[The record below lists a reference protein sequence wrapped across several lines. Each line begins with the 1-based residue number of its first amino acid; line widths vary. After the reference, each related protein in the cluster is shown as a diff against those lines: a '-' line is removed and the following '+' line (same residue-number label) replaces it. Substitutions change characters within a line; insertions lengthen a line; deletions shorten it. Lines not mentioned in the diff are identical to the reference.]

1 LGADTDPIG
10 PHAPPGA
17 ARSTAVRRSARTV
30 LRRFRRATARRMVVT
45 DIAGFPRDRTET
57 AMATTYADT
66 GSPLASINVTPL
78 VDVMLVLLIIF
89 MITTPLV
96 AHQVTIDLPQV
107 VPPPQA
113 PPPPVEP
120 ERVTLAA
127 DGTLTWN
134 GVTLP
139 AAALEPQLADVAR
152 RTPQPMVELSADA
165 ATEYQRVAD
174 LLAKA
179 KQAGVAEIGFA
190 ALDAN

>member
-1 LGADTDPIG
+1 MG
-10 PHAPPGA
+10 
-17 ARSTAVRRSARTV
+17 
-30 LRRFRRATARRMVVT
+30 
-45 DIAGFPRDRTET
+45 
-57 AMATTYADT
+57 TTYADSS
-66 GSPLASINVTPL
+66 SPLASINVTPL

-152 RTPQPMVELSADA
+152 REPQPMVELSADA

-179 KQAGVAEIGFA
+179 KRAGVAKIGFA